1 MIWNIGLS
9 VRIPKRGRGGWRKI
23 VGAVLCGALLAACEA
38 GTNLNPDPVARTLTW
53 FSYLND
59 DDIRR
64 SCRPGAPSH
73 LRLVYNAV
81 NVEHVRTYDVH
92 KLADGARMDI
102 RVLQGFDATDWNLGN
117 VLSPW
122 QGQSARITLRSADLD
137 QLLRA
142 TIAAKGVPVRTELPS
157 WHFWWLAVG
166 CIDGAMGFKA
176 FLWQEPG
183 YPDQS
188 IVPQLMAWDP
198 TGTPF
203 NMPRKTDRDSVYGVG
218 LDHQVSSRIFQLRV
232 DQGGLFGVR
241 PLFGQQG

>member
-1 MIWNIGLS
+1 MHSQN
-9 VRIPKRGRGGWRKI
+9 RGMGGWQRV

-38 GTNLNPDPVARTLTW
+38 GTNLNPDPVGRTLTW
-53 FSYLND
+53 FSYLNG

-64 SCRPGAPSH
+64 SCRPGAPDH

-81 NVEHVRTYDVH
+81 NVEQVRTYDVQRV
-92 KLADGARMDI
+92 ADGARMAI
-102 RVLQGFDATDWNLGN
+102 RVLQGFDVRDWNLGN

-122 QGQSARITLRSADLD
+122 QGQSATVTLRPADFD

-176 FLWQEPG
+176 FLWPEPG

-188 IVPQLMAWDP
+188 IVPLLMAWDA
-198 TGTPF
+198 TGIPF
-203 NMPRKTDRDSVYGVG
+203 NLPRKTDRDSVYGMG
-218 LDHQVSSRIFQLRV
+218 LDHQESSRIFQMRV

-241 PLFGQQG
+241 PLLGR